1 VAEVYAS
8 LGSNIGDKAANIAAA
23 LRRLS
28 DAGVEVVAC
37 SPLYRTP
44 PWGPVEQDWFLN
56 ACAHLRTGAAP
67 LDLMRLCLSVERAMG
82 RERLVRWG
90 PRVIDID
97 LLAYD
102 DLEIDEP
109 ELELPHP
116 RLFERAF
123 VLVPLLDVAPDFA
136 IGGRRADEALKHLDK
151 DGFVRVE
158 PGRTPG

>member
-8 LGSNIGDKAANIAAA
+8 LGSNIGDKAANIREA
-23 LRRLS
+23 LRRLEA
-28 DAGVEVVAC
+28 AGVEIVAC

-56 ACAHLRTGAAP
+56 ACAHLRTDRAP
-67 LDLMRLCLSVERAMG
+67 LDLMRLCLALERAMG

-90 PRVIDID
+90 PRLIDVD

-102 DLEIDEP
+102 DVAIDAP
-109 ELELPHP
+109 DLVLPHP

-123 VLVPLLDVAPDFA
+123 VLVPLVDIAPDFA
-136 IGGRRADEALKHLDK
+136 IGGVRAADVLKTLDR
-151 DGFVRVE
+151 DGIVRFE
-158 PGRTPG
+158 QP